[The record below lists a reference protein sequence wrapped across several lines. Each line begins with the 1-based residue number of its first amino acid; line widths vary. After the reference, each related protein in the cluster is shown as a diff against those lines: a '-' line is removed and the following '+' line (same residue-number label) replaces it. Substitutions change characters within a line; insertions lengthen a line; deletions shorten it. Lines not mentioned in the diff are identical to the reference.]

1 MITEVVDYLSID
13 SIHQLIIETNEKHYR
28 YLQAAI

>member
-13 SIHQLIIETNEKHYR
+13 SIHQLIIETNEKHY
-28 YLQAAI
+28 LQAAI